1 MDLYLIR
8 HAIAEERRPGL
19 EDPERQLTDE
29 GKLRFE
35 RAVAGLQKLGV
46 RFDRL
51 YHSPWILA
59 AQTAELLAPILDG
72 AMVATGHLAGD
83 PSQALLDEID
93 GEQVGLVGHEPWMSA
108 LVSWLVSGHHDVYA
122 AVAFKKGSVAWLRGE
137 PVPGR
142 MELRALYPPK
152 ALRVIG

>member
-1 MDLYLIR
+1 MREGIAVMDLYLIR

-51 YHSPWILA
+51 YHSPWIRA
-59 AQTAELLAPILDG
+59 AQTA
-72 AMVATGHLAGD
+72 
-83 PSQALLDEID
+83 
-93 GEQVGLVGHEPWMSA
+93 
-108 LVSWLVSGHHDVYA
+108 
-122 AVAFKKGSVAWLRGE
+122 
-137 PVPGR
+137 
-142 MELRALYPPK
+142 
-152 ALRVIG
+152 